1 MNPKIFDAL
10 NNEFGFTEFKE
21 GQQEIVES
29 ILRDENVVAIL
40 PTGGG
45 KSLCYQLPA
54 LMSEKPSIVISPMI
68 SLMKDQVD
76 KLNTVKRRAAFINS
90 TLTNYEAEKILRE
103 ISDNKIKLLYI
114 SPEKTD
120 SSQFRRRLSE
130 YKFEYLFVD
139 EAHCIS
145 EWGHNFRPS
154 YRKIS
159 EFADALNLNK
169 ISAFT
174 ATATPEVR
182 KDIVHQLKLTAPKI
196 FVRGFSRPNLSLKVL
211 TTNRKKEELLRIFSV
226 NRTPAIVYCSTR
238 KETEETAE
246 FLRLH
251 GYSVNHYHAG
261 LSAELRKLIQDDFA
275 SGRLEVIC
283 ATNAFGMGID
293 KNNIRTIVHYNIPAS
308 IENYYQEIGRAGR
321 DGKPSNI
328 YLLYSKRDS
337 SIHKYLI
344 SNSYPTYEE
353 VKIVYNGIADYSRV
367 ALGSLYEGE
376 IPLDKS
382 FYKFFAAK
390 DLNKSK
396 VDNAISL
403 LKQSGYLATSSPSF
417 SDYTIR
423 SLLAPAE
430 MKTYIQKIARKEYAE
445 VLTAITGIYLS
456 TPFSSETK
464 INLNKIAHIINS
476 TFSKVRESLRELDVI
491 GIVAFNEPEEFMTVR
506 LKTTRVRSDDLNI
519 DFVKTEA
526 LIENQLNKL
535 EQMVDYANTKECR
548 MKFILN
554 YFGEENEL
562 SCNICDNCRKP
573 EKETVE
579 NEAVN
584 NYLSEIILNTLQ
596 EFGDEIKSE
605 LLINALTGKSRT
617 IKAREIPNYG
627 SCKNY
632 SVEELKSAIGF
643 LNDAGKI
650 SIFNGNISIDEVEP
664 SDKQKVEIQENSNR
678 NYEKDL
684 ELFGKLSKVRN
695 DASKKFNQP
704 PYMICK
710 DDLLREVVRKMPK
723 NKFDFLSIRGANMR
737 VWNKIGEDVIQT
749 IKNFEEQ
756 NKSNPT
762 KNTGIKIPENLLT
775 LRSLLK
781 RKYSLA
787 EISKAAKLPE
797 SVVSMQIESLL
808 AYSPETEIDGVVSS
822 ETMELI
828 NNVIADG
835 FIELKEIKSRLP
847 QSVTYAEIRI
857 VLAKRNALKFL

>member
-1 MNPKIFDAL
+1 
-10 NNEFGFTEFKE
+10 
-21 GQQEIVES
+21 
-29 ILRDENVVAIL
+29 
-40 PTGGG
+40 
-45 KSLCYQLPA
+45 
-54 LMSEKPSIVISPMI
+54 MI

-76 KLNTVKRRAAFINS
+76 KLNSVKRRAAFINS

-103 ISDNKIKLLYI
+103 IAEDKIKLLYI

-120 SSQFRRRLSE
+120 SPQFRRRLSE

-159 EFADALNLNK
+159 EFAEALNLTK

-182 KDIVHQLKLTAPKI
+182 KDIVRQLKLSEPKI
-196 FVRGFSRPNLSLKVL
+196 FVRGFSRPNLALKVI
-211 TTNRKKEELLRIFSV
+211 TTNKKKEELLRIFSF
-226 NRTPAIVYCSTR
+226 NQTPAIVYCSTR

-251 GYSVNHYHAG
+251 GYAVNHYHAG

-293 KNNIRTIVHYNIPAS
+293 KENIRTIVHYNIPAS

-321 DGKPSNI
+321 DGKLSNI

-353 VKIVYNGIADYSRV
+353 VKIVYTGIADYSRV

-390 DLNKSK
+390 DLSKSK

-403 LKQSGYLATSSPSF
+403 LKQSGYLVTSSPSF

-445 VLTAITGIYLS
+445 VLTAIAGLYLS
-456 TPFSSETK
+456 APFSSETK
-464 INLNKIAHIINS
+464 INLNKIAHTINS
-476 TFSKVRESLRELDVI
+476 TFSKVRDNLRELDVI

-506 LKTTRVRSDDLNI
+506 LKTTRVRSDELNI
-519 DFVKTEA
+519 DFTKTED
-526 LIENQLNKL
+526 LIENQLKKL
-535 EQMVDYANTKECR
+535 EQMVDYALTKDCR
-548 MKFILN
+548 MSFILN

-562 SCNICDNCRKP
+562 NCGICDNCSQP
-573 EKETVE
+573 DKEAEE

-584 NYLSEIILNTLQ
+584 NYLSEIILNTLKD
-596 EFGDEIKSE
+596 FGEEIKSE
-605 LLINALTGKSRT
+605 LLINALTGKSRA

-632 SVEELKSAIGF
+632 SNEELKSAIDF
-643 LNDAGKI
+643 LNDSGKV
-650 SIFNGNISIDEVEP
+650 SIFNGNISINEVE
-664 SDKQKVEIQENSNR
+664 SLELSKEANKEQSNR
-678 NYEKDL
+678 DYEKDL
-684 ELFGKLSKVRN
+684 ELFGKLSKVRS
-695 DASKKFNQP
+695 DAAKKFNQP

-710 DDLLREVVRKMPK
+710 DELLREVVRKMPRD
-723 NKFDFLSIRGANMR
+723 KFDFLSISGANMR

-749 IKNFEEQ
+749 IKNFNELNQ
-756 NKSNPT
+756 RKPT
-762 KNTGIKIPENLLT
+762 ESKVNKIPENLLT
-775 LRSLLK
+775 VRTLLE
-781 RKYSLA
+781 RKYSLE

-808 AYSPETEIDGVVSS
+808 AYVPETEINGVVSD
-822 ETMELI
+822 ETLELI
-828 NNVIADG
+828 NKVISDG
-835 FIELKEIKSRLP
+835 FIDLKEIKSRLP
-847 QSVTYAEIRI
+847 QSITYAEIRI
-857 VLAKRNALKFL
+857 ALAKRNAQKLL